1 MEQFQKL
8 QAEIQTL
15 ISDQKQKQ
23 PFSSEKWKTEKVY
36 NRRPKKKKEQI
47 YNTLSKWKTGKGL
60 I

>member
-8 QAEIQTL
+8 QAEIQRL

-23 PFSSEKWKTEKVY
+23 PFPSEKWKTEKVY
-36 NRRPKKKKEQI
+36 NRRSKKEQI